1 MNQFDQFQNALSL
14 ETISEKAFRINPD
27 SRYFVGKTPNGGY
40 LNALMH
46 KALISLVPHSV
57 AISSSIQFLDRIE
70 AKDIILE
77 VEVLKVSRG
86 SSSGIVKLI
95 QDNRICTVFNA
106 ICSDFEH
113 MKGYD
118 GLKTAPPEIIKEF
131 SREEYKDLN
140 YDKISPGF
148 TPSFIHQLTCKV
160 HPRHAWWDR
169 ELDSDEADAR
179 CSSYMQMKGG
189 IPDQFVL
196 SFYVDV
202 APPVVS
208 NKYGPLG
215 WIPTYSLTTH
225 IRQMPTTEILFADF
239 KATDINKGYFEQDC
253 NIWDLNEN
261 LVASSRQLTRILKS
275 EEKLSNQKE

>member
-1 MNQFDQFQNALSL
+1 MNQFEQFQNALVL
-14 ETISEKAFRINPD
+14 EVISRNTYKVNPD
-27 SRYFVGKTPNGGY
+27 SRYFVGKTPHGGY

-46 KALISLVPHSV
+46 KALISSVPHSV
-57 AISSSIQFLDRIE
+57 AISSSIQYLNRIE

-77 VEVLKVSRG
+77 VEVFKISIG

-95 QDNRICTVFNA
+95 QDNKICSVFNA
-106 ICSDFEH
+106 ICSDFDH
-113 MKGYD
+113 MKGFN
-118 GLKTAPPEIIKEF
+118 GLETNPPDIFRDMPIEKYKE
-131 SREEYKDLN
+131 LN
-140 YDKISPGF
+140 YDKVSPGL
-148 TPSFIHQLTCKV
+148 TPSFMLQLNCKI

-169 ELDSDEADAR
+169 DINENNAEAR
-179 CSSYMQMKGG
+179 CSSYMKLDGG
-189 IPDQFVL
+189 IPDQFAL

-215 WIPTYSLTTH
+215 WIPTYSLSTH
-225 IRQMPTTEILFADF
+225 IRQMPTTEIVFADF
-239 KATDINKGYFEQDC
+239 VAKDINKGYFEQDC

-275 EEKLSNQKE
+275 EEKLSN